1 MNKKSTGINSLVIVC
16 VVMGFLLSL
25 NGCAATM
32 QKRNVSD
39 SGFLK
44 NYSQLKPG
52 KDDEALKVYIDESTD
67 FNSYT
72 KMIIAPVEIVVS
84 KDSEMANVSAADRQK
99 MADYFY
105 AALNRDLGK
114 HLEIVS
120 TPGPGTAR
128 IRLALTD
135 IKDKNVTMNTISSI
149 MPIGIAIDTI
159 GLAATGAHS
168 FVGDASAEMEIVDS
182 LSGKRIA
189 AGVDARAGG
198 RYTGG
203 FDFSDWGNAKDAC
216 DYWSQRIAFR
226 FDQLAKKAGR

>member
-1 MNKKSTGINSLVIVC
+1 MNKKLSGINSLIGVC

-32 QKRNVSD
+32 QKRNVSE

-52 KDDEALKVYIDESTD
+52 KEDEALNVYIDQVTD
-67 FNSYT
+67 FASYT
-72 KMIIAPVEIVVS
+72 KMVVDPVEIVVS
-84 KDSEMANVSAADRQK
+84 KDSEMAKVSAADRQK

-114 HLEIVS
+114 NLEIVS

-128 IRLALTD
+128 VRIALTD

-149 MPIGIAIDTI
+149 LPIGIAIDTI
-159 GLAATGAHS
+159 TLAASGAHS
-168 FVGDASAEMEIVDS
+168 FVGDASTEVEIVDS
-182 LSGKRIA
+182 VTGKRIA
-189 AGVDARAGG
+189 AATDARTGG

-226 FDQLAKKAGR
+226 LDQLANRVGR